1 MVTDKGRTWKEKNL
15 SIFIQL
21 GPGKSALNG
30 SDWPQEGEEEES
42 WKGTTAPDLMHTTI
56 IASN

>member
-1 MVTDKGRTWKEKNL
+1 MTDKGRTWKEKNL

-30 SDWPQEGEEEES
+30 GDWPQEGEGGGELERYH
-42 WKGTTAPDLMHTTI
+42 GP
-56 IASN
+56 